1 MGRPLGSKN
10 RKDPEAI
17 PDVPRKRAAKVEED
31 VTDAPDFTAG
41 AEFFGPAEDSPNATK
56 RTYKKRKKK
65 ETGTRPVSPRLI
77 AAAADGALD
86 IAATGYH
93 YFRKPRKLEY
103 DGAQKEEFC
112 TLLGQWAEE
121 EGMEL
126 PLWVQVAIAGGICV
140 GSAVVRAEAGGI
152 PPAVR
157 SVRSVSVFDTAQV
170 PPTSPLRPTPVDSDR
185 GNEGEREDVVPETL
199 APEPRASGVGA

>member
-10 RKDPEAI
+10 RKDPEAV
-17 PDVPRKRAAKVEED
+17 PDLPRKKERASDDETGPDDVPMNGGGVSDPE
-31 VTDAPDFTAG
+31 P
-41 AEFFGPAEDSPNATK
+41 K

-65 ETGTRPVSPRLI
+65 ETASRPVSPRLI

-93 YFRKPRKLEY
+93 YLRKPRKLEY

-140 GSAVVRAEAGGI
+140 GSAVVRAEAGGVA
-152 PPAVR
+152 PAVRAVR
-157 SVRSVSVFDTAQV
+157 SVSIFDTAQV